1 MIRTKITINYGRKV
15 VLLSAYF
22 VLALAVSTSCK
33 KKYSSL
39 GEEALDVNKL
49 LASGG
54 IDTFLL
60 ETYSV
65 DEDSIPTDYQPYGTL
80 GAIHDPKLGILNASI
95 YTQLSIDGKIV
106 LPTGGVINTIDSVVL
121 SLNYGGSY
129 GKLDAQT
136 FEVYEL
142 TETMTI
148 DSSYYRFSTKAING
162 TNLVE
167 ASSAT
172 QTPNLTAKV
181 VVGPT
186 QTDTLKPQLRLR
198 LNNTLGQ
205 QFIQDILSG
214 NSAFN
219 STSDF
224 LTSGYFKGFRINVA
238 NANPANGTGAML
250 YINMSNSDTKLTV
263 YFSLQGETDQRTV
276 SLRLKGNSTFFNHVD
291 VNRTGHHVE
300 NVLVD
305 KSFGQTNF
313 YAQRFGLLGVVETPT
328 LTNLSDKAVIQ
339 NGLLYLP
346 IESHSQSAYTPIP
359 MLELKYK
366 NSQGKYGSIV
376 SVAYSSS
383 QKGYVADL
391 RPYLQDVVNGE
402 MPNGPIYI
410 FPSLSL
416 FSCMAD
422 RVVFNGVNTPYKVK
436 PKLVV
441 KYTEFK

>member
-1 MIRTKITINYGRKV
+1 MIVKSDIKKRSLKV
-15 VLLSAYF
+15 VMLLVYF
-22 VLALAVSTSCK
+22 VFATVLSVSCK
-33 KKYSSL
+33 KKYSAI

-54 IDTFLL
+54 IDTFSLK
-60 ETYSV
+60 TYSV

-80 GAIHDPKLGILNASI
+80 GAFHDPKLGVLNASI
-95 YTQLSIDGKIV
+95 YTQLAVDGKVV
-106 LPTGGVINTIDSVVL
+106 LPSGGVINTIDSVVL

-148 DSSYYRFSTKAING
+148 DSSYYRFSTKATNG
-162 TNLVE
+162 VNLVE
-167 ASSAT
+167 VSSAT
-172 QTPNLTAKV
+172 QTPDLTNKV

-186 QTDTLKPQLRLR
+186 NTDTLKPQLRLR
-198 LNNTLGQ
+198 LSNTIGQ
-205 QFIQDILSG
+205 QFVQDILAG
-214 NSAFN
+214 NTAFN
-219 STSDF
+219 STTDF
-224 LTSGYFKGFRINVA
+224 LNSGYFKGFKINVA
-238 NANPANGTGAML
+238 NANPTIGTGAML
-250 YINMSNSDTKLTV
+250 YVNMSNADTKMTI
-263 YFSLQGETDQRTV
+263 YFTLQGETEQRQV
-276 SLRLKGNSTFFNHVD
+276 SLKLKGSSTFFNHVD
-291 VNRTGHHVE
+291 INRTGHHVA

-305 KSFGQTNF
+305 SQYGQTNF

-328 LTNLSDKAVIQ
+328 LKNLSSKSVIQ

-346 IESHSQSAYTPIP
+346 ILAHSQSAYSPIP
-359 MLELKYK
+359 LIELKYK
-366 NSQGKYGSIV
+366 NAEGKYGSIV
-376 SVAYSSS
+376 SAAYSSS

-391 RPYLQDVVNGE
+391 RPYLQDVITGE

-416 FSCMAD
+416 FSCMGD
-422 RVVFNGVNTPYKVK
+422 RAVFNGTNTPYKVR

-441 KYTEFK
+441 KYTDFK